1 MQAHPYA
8 EARTRDAALA
18 AAPYGMFICT
28 ADGTF
33 DTVNAAFE
41 KLTGYTAEEL
51 VGRRTFESL
60 HDPAELARRRAEWP
74 ALSAVT
80 SRYEGEWT
88 YLRRNNTPVRVV
100 LALAPLVAEPM
111 RTSDVAS

>member
-33 DTVNAAFE
+33 DSVNAAFE
-41 KLTGYTAEEL
+41 KLTGFTIWAMIAIHAA
-51 VGRRTFESL
+51 GRGHRAQCRYYCRNSLRISLRNGAAIGLDSGLIHHYGALHLPRRSRTCPSI
-60 HDPAELARRRAEWP
+60 
-74 ALSAVT
+74 
-80 SRYEGEWT
+80 
-88 YLRRNNTPVRVV
+88 
-100 LALAPLVAEPM
+100 PLPSVCW
-111 RTSDVAS
+111 S